1 MTADPR
7 SVQGSPAQEGAA
19 KLAPR
24 RGFIAPVIAVANV
37 VLATALLGEL
47 GAVFAN
53 VIARTFFDVAFLWTD
68 EVAKLALST
77 LAFVG
82 GAVAYAS
89 GHHTYVRVLLKRF
102 GLPGERMCIAAADLL
117 VLLIA
122 VVAGVSSLSLLETRW
137 DELTPILQMP
147 ASWIVAPLTAS
158 MALLA
163 LAAIDRLTRQ
173 HRPTVIIAAAV
184 LVTLLVFATATRSLW
199 TPWFA
204 GDVIV
209 ALGLFFVTIFC
220 ALPIGFALI
229 LSTIAYLWITDTV
242 PMVALPQNMVDGT
255 GNFVLLALP
264 FFILAGLVMERGG
277 ISLRLVQFVHALVG
291 HFRGGLL
298 HVMVM
303 SMYLVSGLS
312 GSKTADVAAVG
323 SVMRDMLRKEG
334 YDPAEGAAV
343 LAASAAMGET
353 VPPSIAML
361 VLGSVTTLSMAA
373 LFIGGL
379 IPAAVVALCLMGL
392 IFMRA
397 ARGPSQAHQR
407 APLRVIAATG
417 LRAILPLMMPVI
429 LFAGILLGIATPTEV
444 SSFAVIYGLL
454 LAGLVYRELD
464 LQAFIRTVL
473 DSATLAGMVLFI
485 LAAASGFSWTLTV
498 AYLPQRL
505 VDLLHSINDNAALF
519 MIGSIVLLIVIGS
532 LLEGLPALI
541 ILAPLLLPI
550 AGSIGLSEL
559 HFGIVLLIAMGVGAF
574 LPPAGVGVYVACAI
588 MKTDIEG
595 ASRAMVPYL
604 VVLIIALLIVAFV
617 PWFTVS
623 LPRAFNLGG

>member
-1 MTADPR
+1 MTSELQIAKEPAAEPVPR
-7 SVQGSPAQEGAA
+7 A
-19 KLAPR
+19 
-24 RGFIAPVIAVANV
+24 GFIAPVITVANI
-37 VLATALLGEL
+37 VLAVALLGEL

-82 GAVAYAS
+82 GAVAYAA
-89 GHHTYVRVLLKRF
+89 GHHTFVRVVLKRL
-102 GLPGERMCIAAADLL
+102 GLRGERLCIAGADIL

-122 VVAGVSSLSLLETRW
+122 VVTGVSSLSLLATRS

-147 ASWIVAPLTAS
+147 AAWIVAPLTAS

-163 LAAIDRLTRQ
+163 LAAIDRLARQ
-173 HRPTVIIAAAV
+173 HRPTVITAAAV
-184 LVTLLVFATATRSLW
+184 LVPLLALAAAMRPLW
-199 TPWFA
+199 TSLFA
-204 GDVIV
+204 GDGAIAA
-209 ALGLFFVTIFC
+209 ALVLFFVTIFC

-229 LSTIAYLWITDTV
+229 LSTIAYLWIADTV

-298 HVMVM
+298 HVMVT

-323 SVMRDMLRKEG
+323 SAMRDMLRKEG
-334 YDPAEGAAV
+334 YEAAEGAAV

-373 LFIGGL
+373 LFVGGV
-379 IPAAVVALCLMGL
+379 IPAAVVALCLMAL
-392 IFMRA
+392 IFVRA
-397 ARGPSQAHQR
+397 GRGPSHTR
-407 APLRVIAATG
+407 APLRVMAATG
-417 LRAILPLMMPVI
+417 LRAVLPLMMPVI
-429 LFAGILLGIATPTEV
+429 LFAGILFGVATPTEV
-444 SSFAVIYGLL
+444 SSFAVVYGLL

-464 LQAFIRTVL
+464 LRAFIRTVL

-505 VDLLHSINDNAALF
+505 VELLHGINDNAALF
-519 MIGSIVLLIVIGS
+519 MIGSIALLIVIGS

-559 HFGIVLLIAMGVGAF
+559 HFGIVLLIAMGIGAF
-574 LPPAGVGVYVACAI
+574 LPPAGVGFYVACAI
-588 MKTDIEG
+588 MKTDIES

-604 VVLIIALLIVAFV
+604 AVLIIALTIVAFV

>member
-1 MTADPR
+1 MTSEPQSAKEIAAE
-7 SVQGSPAQEGAA
+7 PAPQAS
-19 KLAPR
+19 
-24 RGFIAPVIAVANV
+24 FIAPVIAVANA
-37 VLATALLGEL
+37 VLAVALLGEL
-47 GAVFAN
+47 GVVFAN
-53 VIARTFFDVAFLWTD
+53 VIMRTLFDTAFLWTD

-89 GHHTYVRVLLKRF
+89 GHHTYVRVLLKRL
-102 GLPGERMCIAAADLL
+102 GPRGERLCIAAADLV

-122 VVAGVSSLSLLETRW
+122 VVTGVSSISLLQTRS
-137 DELTPILQMP
+137 DEITPMLQMP
-147 ASWIVAPLTAS
+147 AAWIVAPLTAS
-158 MALLA
+158 MAVLA
-163 LAAIDRLTRQ
+163 LAAIDRLARQ
-173 HRPTVIIAAAV
+173 HRPTVIVAAAV
-184 LVTLLVFATATRSLW
+184 LVPLLAVAAATRALW

-204 GDVIV
+204 GDGAIAA
-209 ALGLFFVTIFC
+209 ALVMFFVTIFC

-229 LSTIAYLWITDTV
+229 LSTIVYLWTADTV

-264 FFILAGLVMERGG
+264 FFIFAGLVMERGG

-323 SVMRDMLRKEG
+323 SAMRDMLRKEG

-373 LFIGGL
+373 LFVGGV
-379 IPAAVVALCLMGL
+379 IPAAVVALCLMAL

-397 ARGPSQAHQR
+397 GRGPSHPR
-407 APLRVIAATG
+407 ASLRVMATTG

-429 LFAGILLGIATPTEV
+429 LFAGILLGVATPTEV
-444 SSFAVIYGLL
+444 SSFAVVYGLL

-464 LQAFIRTVL
+464 LKAFVRTVL

-505 VDLLHSINDNAALF
+505 VDVLHGINDNAALF
-519 MIGSIVLLIVIGS
+519 MIGSIALLIVIGS

-574 LPPAGVGVYVACAI
+574 LPPAGVGFYVACAI

-604 VVLIIALLIVAFV
+604 AVLIIGLLIVAFV

-623 LPRAFNLGG
+623 LPRAFGLGG